1 MRTAEFHFGG
11 KKWNAGFSKLERED
25 VYGRSE
31 VESFDS
37 KGNPCTMATL
47 VDGRHV
53 LPSGSTSLLK
63 LSPKG
68 GVVSTSELVGV
79 NEAGEF
85 VPKEPSVYSGPV
97 HLREGDLDD
106 YLAMGVKSVYVLESD
121 EDNPFSKDL
130 SKGKVLQFRF
140 NYREDYESDD
150 AFLVGN
156 GTDNFIVT
164 GQIADLEF
172 LYQHQMES
180 PAEDEPDTSEDD
192 DLMDFSM
199 F

>member
-11 KKWNAGFSKLERED
+11 KKWKAGLSKLERED
-25 VYGRSE
+25 VYGRSDI
-31 VESFDS
+31 ESFDRE
-37 KGNPCTMATL
+37 GNPCDMATL

-53 LPSGSTSLLK
+53 LPSGCTAMIK

-68 GVVSTSELVGV
+68 KAVSVSELVGM
-79 NEAGEF
+79 NEAGKM
-85 VPKEPSVYSGPV
+85 VPKEPSVYGGPV
-97 HLREGDLDD
+97 HLRKGDLDD
-106 YLAMGVKSVYVLESD
+106 YLAMGVKSIYVLHS
-121 EDNPFSKDL
+121 EDDSPFDADL
-130 SKGKVLQFRF
+130 SKGEVLQFRF

-164 GQIADLEF
+164 GQIADLEY

-180 PAEDEPDTSEDD
+180 PAEDEPDTSEED

>member
-11 KKWNAGFSKLERED
+11 KNWEAGFSKLERED
-25 VYGRSE
+25 VYGWAE
-31 VESFDS
+31 VESFDGN
-37 KGNPCTMATL
+37 GNPCKLATL

-53 LPSGSTSLLK
+53 LPSGSTSLIK
-63 LSPKG
+63 LDSSGKS
-68 GVVSTSELVGV
+68 VSTSELVGM
-79 NEAGEF
+79 NAEGKK

-106 YLAMGVKSVYVLESD
+106 YLAMGVKSVYVLES
-121 EDNPFSKDL
+121 EEESPFESDL
-130 SKGKVLQFRF
+130 ANGKVLQFRF

-150 AFLVGN
+150 AFLIGN
-156 GTDNFIVT
+156 GTHNFIVT
-164 GQIADLEF
+164 GQIADLEY
-172 LYQHQMES
+172 LSQHQMES
-180 PAEDEPDTSEDD
+180 PVEDEPQTDEED